1 MSDSLSFE
9 ASLAELE
16 KLVALL
22 EQANRPLEEQ
32 LAAFEKG
39 VALSKDCFKKLEAA
53 EKRVQQVLESADGT
67 LVEAPLDA
75 EED

>member
-39 VALSKDCFKKLEAA
+39 VALSKDCFEKLEAA
-53 EKRVQQVLESADGT
+53 EKRVAQVLESADGT